1 MQSDIMT
8 YLEEQAGDRRYGWS
22 RYEIS

>member
-22 RYEIS
+22 RYEVS